1 MKPKNG
7 ARASIGTEGRRT
19 SGIERKLKMGF
30 TNNNSAVLGAISA
43 LVGQLQD
50 GKKRAALEAAMHG
63 EDTAPRPLRQEV
75 LSGAEAARVLG
86 VTARTVQSLAASGAI
101 ARAVLPGRV
110 RGFGYVR
117 SSVERLA
124 KGGAE

>member
-1 MKPKNG
+1 MSFG
-7 ARASIGTEGRRT
+7 
-19 SGIERKLKMGF
+19 
-30 TNNNSAVLGAISA
+30 NNNTAMLGAISA
-43 LVGQLQD
+43 LVGQLSK
-50 GKKRAALEAAMHG
+50 GKTKDALEAALRG
-63 EDTAPRPLRQEV
+63 DELTPGPLRQEV

>member
-1 MKPKNG
+1 M
-7 ARASIGTEGRRT
+7 SC
-19 SGIERKLKMGF
+19 
-30 TNNNSAVLGAISA
+30 TNNNTAVLGAISA
-43 LVGQLQD
+43 LVGQLEN
-50 GKKRAALEAAMHG
+50 GRTRTVLEAALHG
-63 EDTAPRPLRQEV
+63 EDTTPGPLRQEV

-86 VTARTVQSLAASGAI
+86 VTTRTVQALAASGSI